1 MKNKLS
7 PFSLLNPG
15 KLKVL
20 LSLGVKGYLADRG
33 WFDAYR
39 TKSAIDENGKAIPWV
54 TYSFIDFIGE
64 RINKEHDVF
73 EFGSGNS
80 TRFYAARAKSVVSV
94 EHDKDWF
101 EKSSK
106 LSLANVDM
114 IQCDLQPDGDYSRSA
129 TRTGKRFHIIIVD
142 GRDRVNCC
150 KNALDALTDDGVV
163 VLDDSERA
171 KYKQAFYFF
180 ESNGF
185 KHLPFTGMAPG
196 AIISKCT
203 SIFYRPSNCLG
214 I

>member
-7 PFSLLNPG
+7 PFTLLNPT
-15 KLKVL
+15 KLRVL
-20 LSLGVKGYLADRG
+20 LSLGMKGYLADRG

-39 TKSAIDENGKAIPWV
+39 TQSAIDENGRPIPWV
-54 TYSFIDFIGE
+54 TYSFIDFIDE

-80 TRFYAARAKSVVSV
+80 TLFYAGRAKSVVSV
-94 EHDKDWF
+94 EHDRDWF
-101 EKSSK
+101 EKSLK
-106 LSLANVDM
+106 LKLPNVEM
-114 IQCDLQPDGDYSRSA
+114 IQCDLESEGEYSKSA
-129 TRTGKRFHIIIVD
+129 VRTDKRFHVIIVD

-150 KNALDALTDDGVV
+150 KEALEALTEDGVV
-163 VLDDSERA
+163 VLDDSERS
-171 KYKQAFYFF
+171 KYDKAFLFF
-180 ESNGF
+180 ERNGF

-203 SIFYRPSNCLG
+203 TIFYRPNNCLG

>member
-7 PFSLLNPG
+7 PLTLLNPS
-15 KLKVL
+15 KLRVL
-20 LSLGVKGYLADRG
+20 LSLGLKGYLADRG

-39 TKSAIDENGKAIPWV
+39 TKSAIDENGEPIPWV
-54 TYSFIDFIGE
+54 TYSFIDFIAE
-64 RINKEHDVF
+64 RLSNEHDVF

-94 EHDKDWF
+94 EHDRNWF

-106 LSLANVDM
+106 LNLRNVEM
-114 IQCDLQPDGDYSRSA
+114 IQCDLQAGGEYCQSA
-129 TRTGKRFHIIIVD
+129 ERAGKLFHIIIVD

-150 KNALDALTDDGVV
+150 RQSVDALTQNGIV
-163 VLDDSERA
+163 VLDDSERD
-171 KYKQAFYFF
+171 KYSEALQFF
-180 ESNGF
+180 EHCGF

-196 AIISKCT
+196 AIISKRT
-203 SIFYRPSNCLG
+203 SVFYRSDNCLG